1 MASIMK
7 LANEKK
13 NKLAKVEEHKRRL
26 ASEEAQRI
34 KDKLQYHDEK
44 LSKSNA
50 RNREWLTMK

>member
-1 MASIMK
+1 MK

>member
-13 NKLAKVEEHKRRL
+13 NKLAKVEEHKRRS

-50 RNREWLTMK
+50 RNRECLTMK